1 MTTPAAN
8 PNTSEAIC
16 SGLESFPDPR
26 KTSPHFLGQEARKC
40 GEGLCMCPWEMDS
53 APGRLW
59 IKGWHRDP
67 NAALPAGEAVPSNGV
82 VGGKVEA

>member
-1 MTTPAAN
+1 MTTQAAN
-8 PNTSEAIC
+8 QNTGEAIC

-26 KTSPHFLGQEARKC
+26 KTSPYFDGQEARKR
-40 GEGLCMCPWEMDS
+40 GDGLYMCPWEMDS

-67 NAALPAGEAVPSNGV
+67 NDRLHGRGRSDSE
-82 VGGKVEA
+82 